1 MSRFKQFRTGARVSS
16 ICGASGRVIDFAAI
30 GGEEYY
36 IVQIGTSRR
45 DQIARRH
52 CELVADRLQKMENV
66 A

>member
-1 MSRFKQFRTGARVSS
+1 MSRFKPFRIGSRVSS
-16 ICGASGRVIDFAAI
+16 TCGASGRVIDFTAI

-45 DQIARRH
+45 EQIARRH
-52 CELVADRLQKMENV
+52 CELAP